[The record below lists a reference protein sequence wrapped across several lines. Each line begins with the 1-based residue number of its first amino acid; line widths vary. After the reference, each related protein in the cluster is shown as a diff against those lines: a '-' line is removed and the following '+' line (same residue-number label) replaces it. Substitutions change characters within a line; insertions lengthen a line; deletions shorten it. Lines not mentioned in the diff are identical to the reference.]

1 MLIILLV
8 CRLIGRYIE
17 PLNNSVFKRGIMFGD
32 VVFMYIVM
40 LIVAGL
46 AFSPLGYFI
55 YMYSRKDAEPF
66 GDTEPHGDSESMVLD
81 MAEQAIN
88 VVKGLLG
95 KK

>member
-8 CRLIGRYIE
+8 CRLIERYIK
-17 PLNNSVFKRGIMFGD
+17 PSNNSVFKRGIMIGD
-32 VVFMYIVM
+32 VIFMYIVM

-46 AFSPLGYFI
+46 AFAPLGYFI
-55 YMYSRKDAEPF
+55 YIYSRKGPEPF
-66 GDTEPHGDSESMVLD
+66 GETEPHGDSESMVLD

-88 VVKGLLG
+88 AAKGLLG